1 MVFFALTRHGY
12 EELVSQTGRAPSPI
26 WVNAGVLSEAELA
39 QLRSAGVEVTNF
51 THTIDAADSEAIL
64 VAVQSI
70 QEHHNGQ
77 RVWVEYA
84 HDL

>member
-12 EELVSQTGRAPSPI
+12 EELVNQTDRAPSPI
-26 WVNAGVLSEAELA
+26 WVNAGILSDAELS

-51 THTIDAADSEAIL
+51 THFIDAGDSEAIL
-64 VAVQSI
+64 EAVQTI
-70 QEHHNGQ
+70 QKHHSGQ